1 MFSKKHRSGVVDLPM
16 ESREAKHK
24 EIYIAVEEYP
34 SFDTPLPEI
43 GWVLIVRIYN
53 NNDLLYLL
61 LK

>member
-1 MFSKKHRSGVVDLPM
+1 M

-43 GWVLIVRIYN
+43 GWVLIIRIYN
-53 NNDLLYLL
+53 NNGLLYLL